1 MNGVTV
7 IFMLTGILCHSVNG
21 APQSTDPVLQAAI
34 DSVFNTGA
42 TSPPRVGPGTVVT
55 PVPNFVPTTAPQTL
69 ISNTGEQCT
78 CVPYHMCDPQTNST
92 RGELPNNNGV
102 TGNPNVVSD
111 QDLIDGFGQ
120 IDIRFDPDDCQDVLD
135 VCCRGANR
143 KEETVSV
150 PPVATQ
156 PNRAAGCGIRNVG
169 GIDFQI
175 TGAFVRNAFQKIKI
189 FLTSFVYSPYDIY
202 IFLRI
207 MKLDLVNSPGPLPL
221 FVLMTMLAF
230 AVVH

>member
-1 MNGVTV
+1 MNVAAV
-7 IFMLTGILCHSVNG
+7 IFVLAGILGHGVSA

-34 DSVFNTGA
+34 DSVFNTQA
-42 TSPPRVGPGTVVT
+42 TAPPRSGPGTIVT
-55 PVPNFVPTTAPQTL
+55 PVPNFVPTIVPQTL
-69 ISNTGEQCT
+69 VSNTGEQCT
-78 CVPYHMCDPQTNST
+78 CVPYHMCDPMTNTT
-92 RGELPNNNGV
+92 RGPSPVNNGGSNIGGGGG
-102 TGNPNVVSD
+102 GNGATQGPNE

-150 PPVATQ
+150 PPVATK

-175 TGAFVRNAFQKIKI
+175 TGAFVSVMISMI
-189 FLTSFVYSPYDIY
+189 P
-202 IFLRI
+202 
-207 MKLDLVNSPGPLPL
+207 M
-221 FVLMTMLAF
+221 
-230 AVVH
+230 